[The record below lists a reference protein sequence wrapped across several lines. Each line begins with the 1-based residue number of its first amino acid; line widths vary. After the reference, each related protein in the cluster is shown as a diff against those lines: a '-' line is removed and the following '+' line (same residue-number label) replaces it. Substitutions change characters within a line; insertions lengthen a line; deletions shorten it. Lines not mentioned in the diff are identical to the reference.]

1 MPAFALTDTDI
12 LVGGLDQSCFSDN
25 ISLERSG
32 DTIDVTTFCS
42 GGWRQFVA
50 GLSTWSA
57 TFGGPQDLAASTAA
71 TTFTP
76 DEHYSLNVGTTYPI
90 TFVPSG
96 DAEGVVAY
104 GSQAI
109 LQQYTP
115 LMGSVGEAAKH
126 NVMATPALAAPLV
139 RGVLATRAVVTATGV
154 GTARQITAVAAGQ
167 RLYAGVHL
175 LTAGGT
181 TPSITVAV
189 QSDDAIG
196 FPSPTT
202 VATFAAQTA
211 RGGLWTSIAGPIT
224 DSFFRF
230 SWTVSGTSP
239 SFTVRGFL
247 GVQ

>member
-1 MPAFALTDTDI
+1 MAAFALTDTDI
-12 LVGGLDQSCFSDN
+12 LVGGLDQSCFSDT
-25 ISLERSG
+25 ITLDRQG
-32 DTIDVTTFCS
+32 DTVDVTTFCS

-50 GLSTWSA
+50 GLSSWSA

-71 TTFTP
+71 TQFTP
-76 DEHYSLNVGTTYPI
+76 DEHYALNVGSAYTLTL
-90 TFVPSG
+90 VPSG
-96 DAEGVVAY
+96 DAEGVVAF

-115 LMGSVGEAAKH
+115 ITGSVGDAAKH
-126 NVMATPALAAPLV
+126 NVMATPNLNAPLV
-139 RGVLATRAVVTATGV
+139 RGVLATKATVTATGV
-154 GTARQITAVAAGQ
+154 GTARQISAVSSSQ

-189 QSDDAIG
+189 QSDNAIG

-202 VATFAAQTA
+202 VATFTAQTT
-211 RGGLWTSIAGPIT
+211 RGGLWTSVAGPIT
-224 DSFFRF
+224 DDFFRF

-239 SFTVRGFL
+239 SFVVRGFL